1 MRIKFFIDEAV
12 VNFRRNWVMSI
23 AAVSTVAV
31 SLFTIG
37 IFLIVGFVLNNIIV
51 QQEKKVEIAV
61 YLKEGAPQER
71 IAELEK
77 KIISWS
83 EIESVDYVSKEKAL
97 ERMREWYGEKSSVL
111 ENLPGNPL
119 PASLE
124 LRLKEPETVKE
135 VAGRIKMPEIVDE
148 VSYGE
153 EQTIE
158 KLFAITRGIRWAGII
173 FGLLLC
179 IDSLVL
185 ISNTIRLAIFARRK
199 EVSIMKLVGATN
211 WFVRLPF
218 MLEGVIQG
226 VLGAFVAAFI
236 LYFIKVSFS
245 ERLISFLSWLRVS
258 VNIDHLFAQFYM
270 LLGMLIVTGAL
281 IGATGSLISLKR
293 YLKI

>member
-83 EIESVDYVSKEKAL
+83 EIESVDYVSKEEAL
-97 ERMREWYGEKSSVL
+97 KRMREWYGEKSSVL

-124 LRLKEPETVKE
+124 IELKEPETVKE
-135 VAGRIKMPEIVDE
+135 VAGRIKMPEVVDE

-158 KLFAITRGIRWAGII
+158 RLFAITRGIRWVGII

-226 VLGAFVAAFI
+226 VLGAFVAAFT

-245 ERLISFLSWLRVS
+245 EHLISFLSWLRVS